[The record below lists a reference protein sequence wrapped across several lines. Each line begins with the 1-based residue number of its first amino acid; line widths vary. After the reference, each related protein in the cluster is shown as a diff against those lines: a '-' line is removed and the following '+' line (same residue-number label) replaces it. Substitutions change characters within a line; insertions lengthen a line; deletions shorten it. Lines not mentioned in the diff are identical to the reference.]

1 MSRPVDLPR
10 VRRALAELDRIA
22 AEHPE
27 LCQGEGHWN
36 EKEVQ
41 RIMGT
46 PAKDRVRAYR
56 TRLLEQGNTRLSIF
70 LTPDASAVLTT
81 LRTRYPDKSIN
92 DIISSVLTGGIPIAP
107 PQDTT
112 P

>member
-1 MSRPVDLPR
+1 MHWIELRPNTPNY
-10 VRRALAELDRIA
+10 AKGMAI
-22 AEHPE
+22 
-27 LCQGEGHWN
+27 GMK
-36 EKEVQ
+36 KEVQ

-81 LRTRYPDKSIN
+81 LRTQYPNKSIN
-92 DIISSVLTGGIPIAP
+92 DIISSVLTEGFPLRHHRNP
-107 PQDTT
+107 PHDRRR
-112 P
+112 

>member
-1 MSRPVDLPR
+1 MTKYEQEK
-10 VRRALAELDRIA
+10 RA
-22 AEHPE
+22 
-27 LCQGEGHWN
+27 
-36 EKEVQ
+36 EKELGAIFIPESLAVYSP
-41 RIMGT
+41 T
-46 PAKDRVRAYR
+46 LADRVRAYR

-81 LRTRYPDKSIN
+81 LRTQYPNKSIN

-107 PQDTT
+107 PQEPT